1 MLMKPNIFSCIDYN
15 KIENYLFTAFVHF
28 LTFCFNIDILIN
40 TFSALILVIV
50 FFTFAACVFSFYLT
64 SLLLHQIK
72 LSKSHNFMTLS
83 LPVHENIVTLLTCK
97 LFVFFNIVCLSYKW
111 LPTFA
116 KNYF

>member
-50 FFTFAACVFSFYLT
+50 FFTFAACVFIFYLI
-64 SLLLHQIK
+64 SLLLYQIK

-97 LFVFFNIVCLSYKW
+97 LFVFFNIVYLSYKW
-111 LPTFA
+111 LPTVG